1 MPLSPGTKLGPYEI
15 QSPLGAGGMGEVFRA
30 LDTRLGRSVAIKI
43 LPTTFVSDPDRV
55 HRFEQEARALAALNH
70 PNVVAVYD
78 FGSQDGTPFIV
89 SELLEGRTFRELLG
103 GRGISTQSALEY
115 AAQIARG
122 LAAAHGKGI
131 IHRDLKP
138 ENLFLTKDG
147 QVKIIDF
154 GLAKSAVTAAA
165 TAANNTV
172 EITQTVPGLILGTVG
187 YAAPEQLRAEA
198 VDYRCDIFSF
208 GAVLYEM
215 LSGQRAFQ
223 GKTSAD
229 VFSAI
234 LKDEPPEL
242 SDPKLNIS
250 PALDRVVHRC
260 LNKQPDCRFQSAS
273 DVAFALEAV
282 NVAGVAL
289 LPARPRRRYLA
300 GLGGAAVLMGL
311 AAAAWVAT
319 HSRSS
324 AALPDFRQ
332 LTFRRGSMQAARFQP
347 DGVGVVY
354 SAEWEGEPPQ
364 VQSGRVGDI
373 EFRSLGLPEGTIAA
387 VSSQGGIAMLLGC
400 EPFFVSDCGGKLAEV
415 PAGGGAPRALLE
427 HVHYADWSPNGNSL
441 AVVIQ
446 EPNGH
451 NRLEYPIGHILF
463 ETSGW
468 LSTPR
473 VSPDS
478 KLVAFAYHDVAN
490 DDRGTLSVVDRDGH
504 IRALT
509 EELASVE
516 GVAWSPSGEE
526 VWVGASTNIQSSAWS
541 DTVYA
546 VNLKGKM
553 RPVVRLP
560 GILRLHDISKD
571 GRILLSM
578 EAWRTQ
584 LIGFFPGDKAEHPYS
599 WLDWSV
605 SMGSSLS
612 RDGRQLLFT
621 EAGGAATDE
630 FVPYVRPTDGSP
642 AVRLGKGAAIALSPD
657 ANWAAVND
665 LTSNTLSLIP
675 TGAGQSRQ
683 LQRGHISQ
691 YDFPGWWSADGK
703 VLSFAAQEQGR
714 GTRVYSQDLPGGA
727 PRPRTPELQF
737 LGMLRPHF
745 AVTPDASRV
754 AATPAGTWKIHIYD
768 AAGKDLGEA
777 HGTTHDDVA
786 AAFLEDRRLIVGPR
800 QGRLPLQF
808 YLVNTDTGKRE
819 LWKQFAP
826 LDRAGLR
833 ADWNLSVTPD
843 LKYYTYSLTQ
853 ASSEL
858 FIMELPNHG
867 GSQP

>member
-15 QSPLGAGGMGEVFRA
+15 QSLLGAGGMGEVFRA
-30 LDTRLGRSVAIKI
+30 FDTRLGRSVAIKI
-43 LPTTFVSDPDRV
+43 LPATFISDPDRV

-78 FGSQDGTPFIV
+78 FGSQNGTPFIV
-89 SELLEGRTFRELLG
+89 SELLEGRTFRDLLDR
-103 GRGISTQSALEY
+103 RGIGTQSALEY
-115 AAQIARG
+115 AAQITRG
-122 LAAAHGKGI
+122 LAAAHSKGI

-242 SDPKLNIS
+242 SDPNLNIS
-250 PALDRVVHRC
+250 PSLDRVVHRC

-282 NVAGVAL
+282 STTSAAS
-289 LPARPRRRYLA
+289 PPTRPKRRYLA
-300 GLGGAAVLMGL
+300 VLVGAAVLMGL
-311 AAAAWVAT
+311 AAAAWVAP

-324 AALPDFRQ
+324 SALPHFRQ
-332 LTFRRGSMQAARFQP
+332 LTFRRGSIQAARFQP
-347 DGVGVVY
+347 DGVGIIY

-364 VQSGRVGDI
+364 IQTGRVGDI
-373 EFRSLGLPEGTIAA
+373 EFRSLGLPEGTIAS

-400 EPFFVSDCGGKLAEV
+400 EPFFASDCGGTLAEV

-427 HVHYADWSPNGNSL
+427 HVHYADWSPNGNNL

-451 NRLEYPIGHILF
+451 NRLEYPIGHVLF

-473 VSPDS
+473 VSPDG
-478 KLVAFAYHDVAN
+478 KLVAFARHSLAN
-490 DDRGTLSVVDRDGH
+490 DDRGNVSVVDSDGH
-504 IRALT
+504 VRAVT

-526 VWVGASTNIQSSAWS
+526 VWVGAAANIQSSAWS

-553 RPVVRLP
+553 RPIVRLP
-560 GILRLHDISKD
+560 GIVRLHDISKD
-571 GRILLSM
+571 GRILISM

-584 LIGFFPGDKAEHPYS
+584 LVGFFPGDRTEHPYS

-630 FVPYVRPTDGSP
+630 FVPYLRPTDGSA

-675 TGAGQSRQ
+675 TGAGQRRQ
-683 LQRGHISQ
+683 LQRGDISQ

-703 VLSFAAQEQGR
+703 VLTFAAQQQAR
-714 GTRVYSQDLPGGA
+714 GTRVYSQDLAGGP
-727 PRPRTPELQF
+727 PRQRTPELQF
-737 LGMLRPHF
+737 TGMLRPHF
-745 AVTPDASRV
+745 AVTPNASRV

-768 AAGKDLGEA
+768 DTGNDLGEA
-777 HGTTHDDVA
+777 RGTKEDDLP

-800 QGRLPLQF
+800 HGGLPLQF
-808 YLVNTDTGKRE
+808 FLVHTDTGERE

-858 FIMELPNHG
+858 FIMEMPNHG
-867 GSQP
+867 SSQP